1 MARKQATEEKQK
13 SSARSSEKSRQAGEA
28 RRKQASRK
36 REPAHKSAKSRN
48 PVIRYFQETAEE
60 LRKVSWPTWEETVR
74 LTVIVL
80 GTTVVSAVFLGLLD
94 LLFRE
99 LAALLV

>member
-1 MARKQATEEKQK
+1 M
-13 SSARSSEKSRQAGEA
+13 
-28 RRKQASRK
+28 
-36 REPAHKSAKSRN
+36 
-48 PVIRYFQETAEE
+48 RYFQETAEE